1 MKKILLLII
10 SLSLTLTLSSCISK
24 KSNKFISDYYLKY
37 YGVEEIKN
45 LISSEVYYT
54 IEYGTRINSY
64 LYYNND
70 LEVQILIENVYEMI
84 MTDKSFS
91 YCGYI
96 PHTQGMSTRPNV
108 FESSM
113 LEEHYI
119 NKNDMCEDSM
129 TLTSCVFVYKK
140 INDENVYE
148 LEITSYP
155 EMKIFNDKEFN
166 LVIKLD
172 KKTTYTCNYE
182 EGLE

>member
-1 MKKILLLII
+1 MII
-10 SLSLTLTLSSCISK
+10 
-24 KSNKFISDYYLKY
+24 
-37 YGVEEIKN
+37 
-45 LISSEVYYT
+45 
-54 IEYGTRINSY
+54 
-64 LYYNND
+64 
-70 LEVQILIENVYEMI
+70 
-84 MTDKSFS
+84 TDESFS

-96 PHTQGMSTRPNV
+96 PHTESISTRPNV
-108 FESSM
+108 FESTK

-155 EMKIFNDKEFN
+155 ESKIFNDKEFN

-172 KKTTYTCNYE
+172 KKSTYTCNYE
-182 EGLE
+182 EGLD